1 VSRLFE
7 PILAPLLGKRRGVFL
22 LLAAGAL
29 QVGLVATGLPGWPC
43 PVKTF
48 LGIPCPG
55 CGLSTAVVYLLQGKW
70 ENALHSH
77 AFAPFFLVGFMLAAV
92 VSALP
97 GDTHRQAV
105 GRIARFERRT
115 GIVAFLLLGLVAY
128 WVLRL
133 LWKF

>member
-1 VSRLFE
+1 MTL
-7 PILAPLLGKRRGVFL
+7 L
-22 LLAAGAL
+22 LLATGVL

-48 LGIPCPG
+48 LGILCPG
-55 CGLSTAVVYLLQGKW
+55 CGLSTAVVYLLQGQW
-70 ENALHSH
+70 ENALRSH
-77 AFAPFFLVGFMLAAV
+77 AFAPLFFFGFVLAAV

-105 GRIARFERRT
+105 SGVAHFERRT

-128 WVLRL
+128 WTLRL
-133 LWKF
+133 LWGF

>member
-1 VSRLFE
+1 MV
-7 PILAPLLGKRRGVFL
+7 
-22 LLAAGAL
+22 
-29 QVGLVATGLPGWPC
+29 C
-43 PVKTF
+43 
-48 LGIPCPG
+48 
-55 CGLSTAVVYLLQGKW
+55 LLQGKW

-77 AFAPFFLVGFMLAAV
+77 AFAPIFIFGFVLAAV

-105 GRIARFERRT
+105 AEIARFEQRT

-133 LWKF
+133 IWRF